1 MVRGGHERMARP
13 ERLQDESQQQDEWV
27 LKAKHFVFC
36 RYLPTRSVGM
46 PFMSKQYR
54 PRLRAQLKRRSKTL
68 FVSRWRIYLILAIG
82 IFLVWGG
89 AALAQGEPSDGDLVG
104 MQVTLDT
111 LWVVLT
117 GMLVF
122 FMNAGFA
129 MLETGLCRSKNAVSL
144 LAKNLIVFGLVTAVY
159 WAIGFGLMF
168 GDGNPWFGGSGFFLG
183 GADTS
188 PLTGGEYD
196 GVFSSLAWAG
206 IPLEAKFFFQVVF
219 AGTAATI
226 VSGAVA
232 ERIQFFS
239 FFIFS
244 ILLVSIAYPITGHW
258 IWGGG
263 WLADLD
269 FYDFAGS
276 TVVHS
281 VGGWAALTG
290 TLALGPRL
298 GRYSEGRSIPFPG
311 HNLSIATLGCMIL
324 WLGWFGFNAGSTMQ
338 ADPAAISHILLTTN
352 MAAAMGAMGAAV
364 TTRFC
369 FGKPDLTMIIN
380 GVLAG
385 LVSITAACAFVSIS
399 SAAVIG
405 IVAGIS
411 IVFSVDFFDNLRVDD
426 PVGALSVHL
435 IGGMWGT
442 IAVGLF
448 SVGPNVYSWY
458 GVDSGPNTGL
468 FLGGRSATVRGAR
481 VWSSGG
487 GDFHDT
493 CEQFELDID

>member
-1 MVRGGHERMARP
+1 
-13 ERLQDESQQQDEWV
+13 
-27 LKAKHFVFC
+27 
-36 RYLPTRSVGM
+36 
-46 PFMSKQYR
+46 MSKQFR
-54 PRLRAQLKRRSKTL
+54 PRLRSTLRKRSKNL
-68 FVSRWRIYLILAIG
+68 FISQWRIYLSLAIG
-82 IFLVWGG
+82 ILLVWCG
-89 AALAQGEPSDGDLVG
+89 AALAQDTAFNRNSVELTV
-104 MQVTLDT
+104 VVDT

-144 LAKNLIVFGLVTAVY
+144 LAKNLIVFGLVMAIY

-168 GDGNPWFGGSGFFLG
+168 GDGNPWFGAAGFFLSG
-183 GADTS
+183 VDTS
-188 PLTGGEYD
+188 PLTGREYD

-219 AGTAATI
+219 AGAAATI

-232 ERIQFFS
+232 ERIKFFTY
-239 FFIFS
+239 FIFS
-244 ILLVSIAYPITGHW
+244 MLLVSLAYSITGHW

-263 WLADLD
+263 WLANLG

-298 GRYSEGRSIPFPG
+298 GRYVEGKSVPFPG

-324 WLGWFGFNAGSTMQ
+324 WLGWFGFNAGSTLQ
-338 ADPAAISHILLTTN
+338 ANPSAISHILLTTN
-352 MAAAMGAMGAAV
+352 MAAAMGAISAAV
-364 TTRFC
+364 TTQLC

-385 LVSITAACAFVSIS
+385 LVSITGACAFVSIA

-405 IVAGIS
+405 MVAGVS

-435 IGGMWGT
+435 IGGIWGT
-442 IAVGLF
+442 LAVGFF

-458 GVDSGPNTGL
+458 GANTGPEAGL
-468 FLGGRSATVRGAR
+468 LLGGGLQQLGVQGFGAVVVGIYTVLISSVIWLALKYTIGLR
-481 VWSSGG
+481 VSPNAEKDG
-487 GDFHDT
+487 
-493 CEQFELDID
+493 LDLSEHAMEAYPGFLDENE